1 MSHTTNTMTNEYIVD
16 VHHLSKSFNKKP
28 AVIDVSLKVKRGEI
42 FGFLGPN
49 GSGKTTT
56 IRMLCGLMKPD
67 AGSGE
72 CLGYDIIK
80 DASMIKRLVGYVP
93 QTFSLYK
100 DLTVRE
106 NLEFIARVYQE
117 RDYARR
123 VKEMM
128 AELKLDQYENILA
141 GRLSGGWKQRL
152 SLAAALIHDPKLLLL
167 DEPTA
172 GVDPKARR
180 EFWNY
185 ISYLTTQGITALVST
200 HYMDEAE
207 RCNRLAYIVNGHL
220 MAEGTIPAIIRE
232 AGLITWA
239 ATGKNL
245 GELAERVRTCA
256 GVEQVVSWGNELRIC
271 GTNQP
276 LLDEAMAQFPAYSWR
291 LVDTSLEEVFIH
303 LVGEE
308 LTGSAPA

>member
-1 MSHTTNTMTNEYIVD
+1 MSEEYAVD
-16 VHHLSKSFNKKP
+16 VEHLSKSFNGKP

-56 IRMLCGLMKPD
+56 IRMICGLMTPD
-67 AGSGE
+67 SGTGT
-72 CLGYDIIK
+72 CLGYDIRTHSP
-80 DASMIKRLVGYVP
+80 AIKRLVGYVP
-93 QTFSLYK
+93 QAFSLYQ

-106 NLEFIARVYQE
+106 NLEFIARVYEENNYTQ
-117 RDYARR
+117 R
-123 VKEMM
+123 VKAMM
-128 AELKLDQYENILA
+128 QELGLDQYQNILA

-207 RCNRLAYIVNGHL
+207 RCNRLAYIVYGHL
-220 MAEGTIPAIIRE
+220 MAEGTIPEIIQKVN
-232 AGLITWA
+232 LTTYTV
-239 ATGKNL
+239 TGDDL
-245 GELAERVRTCA
+245 PQLANTLRKQP
-256 GVEQVVSWGNELRIC
+256 GIDQVVAWGNELRVC
-271 GTNQP
+271 GVDAKKLSNLNT
-276 LLDEAMAQFPAYSWR
+276 QFPQYHWKKVNS
-291 LVDTSLEEVFIH
+291 SLEEVFIH
-303 LVGEE
+303 LVAEE
-308 LTGSAPA
+308 KAERKEI

>member
-1 MSHTTNTMTNEYIVD
+1 MTDEYIVD
-16 VHHLSKSFNKKP
+16 VHNLNKSFSGKP
-28 AVIDVSLKVKRGEI
+28 AVVNLSLKVKRGEI

-56 IRMLCGLMKPD
+56 IRMLCGLMIPD
-67 AGSGE
+67 SGSGE

-80 DASMIKRLVGYVP
+80 DARKIKRLVGYVP
-93 QTFSLYK
+93 QTFSLYQ
-100 DLTVRE
+100 DLTVKE
-106 NLEFIARVYQE
+106 NLEFVARVYE
-117 RDYARR
+117 EKNLEKKVHDL
-123 VKEMM
+123 M
-128 AELKLDQYENILA
+128 AELNLDTYQNILA

-185 ISYLTTQGITALVST
+185 ISYLTMHGITALVST

-207 RCNRLAYIVNGHL
+207 RCNRLAYIVYGHL
-220 MAEGTIPAIIRE
+220 MAEGTIPEIIQQ
-232 AGLITWA
+232 AQLTTFA
-239 ATGKNL
+239 ASGNKL
-245 GELAERVRTCA
+245 AELAQVIQKEP
-256 GVEQVVSWGNELRIC
+256 GVDQIIAWGNELRVC
-271 GTNQP
+271 GT
-276 LLDEAMAQFPAYSWR
+276 DEALLKKTIEKYNDFTWKHVP
-291 LVDTSLEEVFIH
+291 TSLEEVFIH

-308 LTGSAPA
+308 RATEKAAS